1 MSNSERI
8 LGIARRI
15 AGMPPE
21 AEADPHM
28 VDKQVDSLDLTEIIL
43 EIEEEFDL
51 IVEDEESIHTIDDLI
66 DRVDALIA

>member
-43 EIEEEFDL
+43 ENSHGDL
-51 IVEDEESIHTIDDLI
+51 CMCNSCKK
-66 DRVDALIA
+66 R